1 MKKLRVAIIGSG
13 GVAQF
18 AHLPGWQK
26 LKGVE
31 IAAMSDVNKRTL
43 AQAARKFG
51 VGRTYLDYRK
61 MLEEV
66 RPDAVSVCT
75 WNAAHRDPTVAAL
88 KAGAHVLVEKP
99 IAMNAQEAAEMVEAA
114 RRSGKLLMVAFNNRF
129 RPEVQYLKREIS
141 HGLLGEIY
149 YAEAIYMRRRGIPGW
164 GVFTEMG
171 KSGGGALLDVGVHM
185 LDMTLYLMGHPRPV
199 SAFGAS
205 FAKIGTK
212 PRQVFGMGRFSP
224 RKFGVEDFG
233 VGLVRF
239 ETGACLLLKASWAA
253 NIDNS
258 VNMVLMG
265 DRGGCV
271 LSPFT
276 IYTEKGKALV
286 NVTPVDLPKIDGYS
300 EEVRVFAEAI
310 RKGLPS
316 PIPGEQG
323 LIATAILDAIYRSGE
338 TGKEEPVKLTASMGT

>member
-26 LKGVE
+26 VRGAE
-31 IAAMSDVNKRTL
+31 IAALSDVSKRTL
-43 AQAARKFG
+43 AQAGRKFG
-51 VGRTYLDYRK
+51 VSKTYLDYEK
-61 MLEEV
+61 MLKEV

-75 WNAAHRDPTVAAL
+75 WNAAHRDATVAAL
-88 KAGAHVLVEKP
+88 NAGAHVLVEKP
-99 IAMNAQEAAEMVEAA
+99 IAMNAREAAEMVKVA
-114 RRSGKLLMVAFNNRF
+114 RRNGKLLMVAFNNRF

-141 HGLLGEIY
+141 RGLFGEIY

-164 GVFTEMG
+164 GVFTE
-171 KSGGGALLDVGVHM
+171 KSRSGGGALLDVGVHM

-199 SAFGAS
+199 SAFGGA

-253 NIDNS
+253 NTPGD
-258 VNMVLMG
+258 VNLTLLG
-265 DRGGCV
+265 DEGGCT

-276 IYTEKGKALV
+276 IYTEKGKTLV
-286 NVTPVDLPKIDGYS
+286 NVTPVDLPKVDGYA

-323 LIATAILDAIYRSGE
+323 LMATAILDAIYRSAE
-338 TGKEEPVKLTASMGT
+338 TGKEEPVELPEGISA